1 MTGSYERA
9 VASWED
15 HLRAGGTT
23 TWSAW
28 REHVGDTGAAT
39 QPSRPTPD
47 ATHLELV
54 RRLNTRADGADPGLH
69 ELVLHTPSPGRGLV
83 DVPLP
88 WPEQPR
94 RFGTP
99 AVEPDLLPT
108 GELVR
113 LAVGVLASLLPGV
126 APTRAAREADRWP
139 FPWRTRFRVHG
150 SPGTAAGVRRLLLDQ
165 GAVESDWRPTHLVVG
180 RPLEVMLAEHW
191 ARSTQDAGILKWGT
205 LWRRT
210 MASGLPAYLSLPDV
224 AEDLATRPG
233 ESVHVV
239 VATDAQHVAAR
250 AARLLGRREEP
261 LATRA
266 DPAEADLLRRLNRL
280 LALTEGPG
288 WVRELAGRLVASVLP
303 PPTPGH
309 EPPPLGVPAAAR
321 TWAQETATAMAER
334 LRRAEYPV
342 DGNPGDL
349 VPAPHLPHGP
359 GGGTVDSG
367 RTLEL
372 ALDACVGAWH
382 RQEGRS

>member
-15 HLRAGGTT
+15 HLRAGGRT

-28 REHVGDTGAAT
+28 REQTDSTRPAT
-39 QPSRPTPD
+39 DPSRPTPD

-54 RRLNTRADGADPGLH
+54 RRLNTRPGGNDPGLH
-69 ELVLHTPSPGRGLV
+69 ELVLHTASPGRGLV

-99 AVEPDLLPT
+99 AVEPDQLPAR
-108 GELVR
+108 ELIR
-113 LAVGVLASLLPGV
+113 LAVGVLARLLPGV
-126 APTRAAREADRWP
+126 APTRAPQEADRWP

-150 SPGTAAGVRRLLLDQ
+150 SPGTAAGVRRMLLDQ

-191 ARSTQDAGILKWGT
+191 ARSTRDAGILTWGT

-210 MASGLPAYLSLPDV
+210 TASGLPAYLSLPDV

-250 AARLLGRREEP
+250 VAQLLGRREEP
-261 LATRA
+261 LTSRA
-266 DPAEADLLRRLNRL
+266 DPAEADLLRRVNRL

-288 WVRELAGRLVASVLP
+288 WVRELAGRLVGSVLQDSLP
-303 PPTPGH
+303 VR
-309 EPPPLGVPAAAR
+309 EPPPLGVPARAR
-321 TWAQETATAMAER
+321 TWAAETATAMADR
-334 LRRAEYPV
+334 LREAEYPV
-342 DGNPGDL
+342 HGNPGDL
-349 VPAPHLPHGP
+349 VPAPHTPAGP
-359 GGGTVDSG
+359 GGGVDSS

-382 RQEGRS
+382 GQEGRP